1 MILSQYF
8 TRDILLWF
16 NIFVISAVASTT
28 IYHLLSTPNY
38 VSKVTV
44 KLIFFLLLQNK
55 YTTLSLKFAV
65 EVAVRQ
71 NQSALSLIS
80 VCDGTVSSWQLH
92 TWKSVVYADRNDPL
106 FYKNIARIQS
116 AGSQFS
122 WVPSSCAHW
131 HRVIQTAGNLSAFTD

>member
-1 MILSQYF
+1 M
-8 TRDILLWF
+8 
-16 NIFVISAVASTT
+16 ISAVASTT

-65 EVAVRQ
+65 EVAIRQ
-71 NQSALSLIS
+71 NQSALKLIS
-80 VCDGTVSSWQLH
+80 VCDGTGSSWQLH
-92 TWKSVVYADRNDPL
+92 TWKSVVYADRNDSL

-122 WVPSSCAHW
+122 
-131 HRVIQTAGNLSAFTD
+131 